1 MKKTE
6 EKMEKAQKPWSQ
18 FKMLQ
23 LLLFVLVMKLKFLKW
38 PKALHHLDPAFLSND
53 RSPQVER
60 LFKQLLLTLLI
71 IRAEL
76 GEETGLRIE
85 LWLLDGEAGARSF
98 DVYPEVRALLL
109 LLFTPAKR
117 VHFSSLHI
125 SLNE

>member
-1 MKKTE
+1 
-6 EKMEKAQKPWSQ
+6 
-18 FKMLQ
+18 
-23 LLLFVLVMKLKFLKW
+23 MKLEQPVPRAHPPPELL
-38 PKALHHLDPAFLSND
+38 ALAGG
-53 RSPQVER
+53 SPQVER

-71 IRAEL
+71 IRPEL
-76 GEETGLRIE
+76 GEETGLGIE

-109 LLFTPAKR
+109 LLFIPAKR